1 MSQANKGTS
10 QDMLGHARTCRGLCT
25 ALTHIERD
33 RESEDFCLRRKRS
46 NASAERKPKLTMDHV
61 IDMNGICRANSTGG

>member
-1 MSQANKGTS
+1 MKLAKVKWQRQRPKSQTMSQANKGTS

-33 RESEDFCLRRKRS
+33 RERGLAFVF
-46 NASAERKPKLTMDHV
+46 AGSAAMRQQKGNL
-61 IDMNGICRANSTGG
+61 N